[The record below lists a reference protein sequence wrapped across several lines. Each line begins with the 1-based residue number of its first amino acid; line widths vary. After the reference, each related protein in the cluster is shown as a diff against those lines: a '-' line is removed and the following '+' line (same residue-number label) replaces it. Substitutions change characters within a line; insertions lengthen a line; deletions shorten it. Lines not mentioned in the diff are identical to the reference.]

1 MGRGGDIYC
10 RFFGGM
16 KIRETII
23 AGGEKERRREEI
35 FIKEAERSTAT
46 QLKRKDLKI
55 HEIVHNN
62 VLILLTSR

>member
-1 MGRGGDIYC
+1 MPILRRHEDPRDDYCGG
-10 RFFGGM
+10 
-16 KIRETII
+16 K
-23 AGGEKERRREEI
+23 KERGREEI

-46 QLKRKDLKI
+46 QLKREDPKI

>member
-16 KIRETII
+16 KIRGTII
-23 AGGEKERRREEI
+23 AEEKKRRRREEI

-46 QLKRKDLKI
+46 QLKRKDPKI

-62 VLILLTSR
+62 ELILLTGR